1 MKSKLALFSII
12 VPCLW
17 FLIVSALA
25 QTSGSQNSTSSASSG
40 GPAFGQ
46 DSFAG
51 NPGSPFSVDNST
63 RDVFAEPSPIA
74 QPAREGQTSTFFYQ
88 TPAFYGNRHNWS
100 LHNEDAAIAPL
111 VQRLK
116 DAKSDTDIEKL
127 KGQLDDALEKS
138 FAMRQKRHTQEIEE
152 LEAKVKTLKELVA
165 KRQEKRREIVANRR
179 EQILRDAQGLGW

>member
-88 TPAFYGNRHNWS
+88 
-100 LHNEDAAIAPL
+100 
-111 VQRLK
+111 
-116 DAKSDTDIEKL
+116 
-127 KGQLDDALEKS
+127 
-138 FAMRQKRHTQEIEE
+138 
-152 LEAKVKTLKELVA
+152 VKTLKELVA